1 MVTRSYNVFAA
12 EQVIGY
18 PIEVPD
24 TAGDNWEQSHR
35 SPQQLI
41 PVQLSKVRMFQLMF
55 QAAMK
60 TKMYLSFN

>member
-1 MVTRSYNVFAA
+1 MVIRSYNVFAA

-24 TAGDNWEQSHR
+24 TAGDNWESSHR

-55 QAAMK
+55 
-60 TKMYLSFN
+60 

>member
-1 MVTRSYNVFAA
+1 MVIRSYNVFAA

-41 PVQLSKVRMFQLMF
+41 PVQLSKVRMFQ
-55 QAAMK
+55 AAMK

>member
-1 MVTRSYNVFAA
+1 MVIRSYNVFAA
-12 EQVIGY
+12 EQVTGY

-24 TAGDNWEQSHR
+24 TAGDNWESIHR

-41 PVQLSKVRMFQLMF
+41 PVQLMF
-55 QAAMK
+55 QATMK